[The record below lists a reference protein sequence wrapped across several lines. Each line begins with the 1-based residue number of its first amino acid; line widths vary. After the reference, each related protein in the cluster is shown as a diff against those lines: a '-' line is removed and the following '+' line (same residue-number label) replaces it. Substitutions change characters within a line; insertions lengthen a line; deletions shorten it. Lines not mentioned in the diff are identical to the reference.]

1 MKSTSRG
8 LALPIQGHLSP
19 RKGVLLGFI
28 GVASVPLVASGF
40 VVDIGSIPFF
50 VLQTLFRMT
59 LAYLLSL
66 AFALAYGI
74 TTSMNHKA
82 SHVLLPLLDILQSV
96 PVLGFLPVVFIFFI
110 TN

>member
-1 MKSTSRG
+1 M
-8 LALPIQGHLSP
+8 
-19 RKGVLLGFI
+19 
-28 GVASVPLVASGF
+28 VAGGF

-110 TN
+110 TNFPTAVGLEISSILLIFTAMVWAPTFGVI